1 MDVDELDK
9 LEPPG
14 PQLTIPLANRD
25 AAAIKKLSNYDTEE
39 NLGMKV

>member
-14 PQLTIPLANRD
+14 PQLTIPLANGD
-25 AAAIKKLSNYDTEE
+25 AVAIKKLSNVTRKKTW
-39 NLGMKV
+39 G